1 MAQWQDK
8 VVLVTGG
15 SRGLGRA
22 VAEAFA
28 RRGAQVVVV
37 ARGQQAIDET
47 VHAIRHAGH
56 QASGVRG
63 DVCRDEDAAKI
74 VRHAVDQYGR
84 LDVLIN
90 AAGRSSRATAIDTTP
105 ADFQALWEINFLATV
120 RCTRAAVSELLKAH
134 GHLVNIGSLA
144 AKVAARY
151 LGAYPASKFPLAAY
165 CQQLRLELGPEGLHV
180 LLVCPGPI
188 ARKQSRDR
196 YTETTGDL
204 PPAARKPAAGA
215 KVRALDPNDLAER
228 IITACQR
235 RRAELIVP
243 ARARLLFAA
252 AQLSPQ
258 LGDWLVKKMT

>member
-28 RRGAQVVVV
+28 RRGAQVVIA

-47 VHAIRHAGH
+47 VRAIVDQGLH
-56 QASGVRG
+56 ASGVCG
-63 DVCRDEDAAKI
+63 DVCRDEDVAKI
-74 VRHAVDQYGR
+74 VRHAVDQHGR
-84 LDVLIN
+84 LDVLVN
-90 AAGRSSRATAIDTTP
+90 AAGRSARATAIDTTP
-105 ADFQALWEINFLATV
+105 ADFQTLWDINFLATV
-120 RCTRAAVSELLKAH
+120 RCTRAAVGELLKTR
-134 GHLVNIGSLA
+134 GHLVHIASLA

-151 LGAYPASKFPLAAY
+151 LGGYPASKFPLAAY
-165 CQQLRLELGPEGLHV
+165 SQQLRLELGPEGLHV

-188 ARKQSRDR
+188 ARKEQEDR
-196 YTETTGDL
+196 YRETTGNL

-215 KVRALDPNDLAER
+215 KVRAIDPNDLAER
-228 IITACQR
+228 IIKACEQ

-243 ARARLLFAA
+243 ARAKFLFAA
-252 AQLSPQ
+252 AQLSPRF
-258 LGDWLVKKMT
+258 GDWLLRKMT

>member
-1 MAQWQDK
+1 MRIDVDQPLDLAAELFRWEIA
-8 VVLVTGG
+8 T
-15 SRGLGRA
+15 A
-22 VAEAFA
+22 VA
-28 RRGAQVVVV
+28 GAELELNPFDQP
-37 ARGQQAIDET
+37 
-47 VHAIRHAGH
+47 
-56 QASGVRG
+56 
-63 DVCRDEDAAKI
+63 DVE
-74 VRHAVDQYGR
+74 
-84 LDVLIN
+84 
-90 AAGRSSRATAIDTTP
+90 
-105 ADFQALWEINFLATV
+105 
-120 RCTRAAVSELLKAH
+120 
-134 GHLVNIGSLA
+134 A
-144 AKVAARY
+144 AKVAARD

-215 KVRALDPNDLAER
+215 KVRAIEPNDLAER